1 MPKITYIKEFEGGV
15 WGRLEMDF
23 AVADGPLHL
32 FTQKEVEEMKRK
44 ERQACWD
51 EIKRST
57 RWEEDC
63 D

>member
-1 MPKITYIKEFEGGV
+1 MPKMTHLKECEGGV
-15 WGRLEMDF
+15 WARLEMDF
-23 AVADGPLHL
+23 AIADGPIHV
-32 FTQKEVEEMKRK
+32 FTQKEVQEMKRA

-57 RWEEDC
+57 CSEDY